1 MFFTF
6 FILYKWYQIV
16 QNITYV
22 DFPFHP
28 RSIQRQYFEHTFDS
42 QNRFRFCK
50 NTLQN
55 IVLRNKWLL
64 SNCRNEQKS
73 WHFRRVLQKSYLKN
87 HEKFLLKASCQSPIA
102 CRVRWNFIWEMP
114 PPKTASLVFPE
125 LLGHVMAKTRP
136 INKDTNKLFFQR
148 NQQLI
153 CSLP

>member
-1 MFFTF
+1 ML
-6 FILYKWYQIV
+6 I
-16 QNITYV
+16 
-22 DFPFHP
+22 FPFTQDLFKGNISNIHL
-28 RSIQRQYFEHTFDS
+28 
-42 QNRFRFCK
+42 
-50 NTLQN
+50 TLK
-55 IVLRNKWLL
+55 IVLGFVKIHCRTL
-64 SNCRNEQKS
+64 SWETNDFFQIAEMNKS